1 MVDKVESFA
10 DLLTTNCFFSPNFSE
25 EWKQLIQQSQI
36 ATGAVYS
43 FYFRK

>member
-1 MVDKVESFA
+1 MVDKVEFFA
-10 DLLTTNCFFSPNFSE
+10 DLLTTNCFFIPNFSE

-36 ATGAVYS
+36 ANGAVYS